1 MERWNWQRAD
11 WPRLRFDAGLLAE
24 AEERFAAG
32 AGALLARLRRVD
44 QSDHERIAV
53 ERVADE
59 AMTTSAI
66 EGEALDRASVQS
78 SVRRALSLGVP
89 DARATDAERGIAELL
104 VDVCRTFVLPLDEP
118 TLLRWHALV
127 MRGRADLPD
136 VGRWRMR
143 REPMQVVGGR
153 IDRPTVHFEAPPATR
168 VPAEMARFIEWF
180 NGGLAPAGRGA
191 LRPLARAGLAH
202 LWFESIHPFAD
213 GNGRVGRAISEK
225 ALAQGMEH
233 PSLTAV
239 SPVIGARRAEY
250 YAALASAS
258 RGLEASA
265 WLRWFAGAVL
275 QAQARA
281 QAEVEFVL
289 AKAKL
294 LARLGQQLNP
304 RQEKALLRMME
315 GGTAG
320 FEGGMTAGKYV
331 SITRASPATATR
343 DLSQLA
349 ELGALARSGERR
361 HVRYRLAMKVPPVT
375 RIEVD
380 AKGRVVVRAA
390 AGANPAE

>member
-53 ERVADE
+53 ERVAEE

-118 TLLRWHALV
+118 TLLRWHALG

-136 VGRWRMR
+136 VGRWRTR
-143 REPMQVVGGR
+143 REPMQVVSGR

-191 LRPLARAGLAH
+191 LRPL
-202 LWFESIHPFAD
+202 P
-213 GNGRVGRAISEK
+213 
-225 ALAQGMEH
+225 
-233 PSLTAV
+233 
-239 SPVIGARRAEY
+239 RRALLRCRVPES
-250 YAALASAS
+250 AL
-258 RGLEASA
+258 
-265 WLRWFAGAVL
+265 
-275 QAQARA
+275 ARA
-281 QAEVEFVL
+281 QA
-289 AKAKL
+289 
-294 LARLGQQLNP
+294 QLHRRRIVRP
-304 RQEKALLRMME
+304 TAAAAEDGGGGGGA
-315 GGTAG
+315 GGTA
-320 FEGGMTAGKYV
+320 
-331 SITRASPATATR
+331 
-343 DLSQLA
+343 
-349 ELGALARSGERR
+349 
-361 HVRYRLAMKVPPVT
+361 
-375 RIEVD
+375 
-380 AKGRVVVRAA
+380 AA
-390 AGANPAE
+390 AAALQRR

>member
-32 AGALLARLRRVD
+32 AGALRARLRRVD

-78 SVRRALSLGVP
+78 SVRRALSLGMP

-136 VGRWRMR
+136 VGRWRTR
-143 REPMQVVGGR
+143 REPMQVVSGR

-380 AKGRVVVRAA
+380 ANGRVVVRAA